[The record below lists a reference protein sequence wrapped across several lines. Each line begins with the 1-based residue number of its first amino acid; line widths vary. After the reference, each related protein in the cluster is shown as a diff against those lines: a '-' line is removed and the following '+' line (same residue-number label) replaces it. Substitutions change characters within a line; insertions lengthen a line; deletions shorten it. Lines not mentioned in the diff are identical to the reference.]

1 MFSSATKRR
10 FTNYI
15 SPPRFNA
22 QNKEVRFGNFIFGPI
37 VMRMFHYLGDES
49 RALECFQNPELSGF
63 FDQLISY
70 QILVDMLYEKQRYAD
85 VRSVFDAIRSR
96 QIQGG
101 MYPKHVVV
109 LVFAACYKENT
120 AESYAYSSQLWKEL
134 NDVGHIPMRK
144 ATTFA
149 AALALAQGAPHV
161 ALEIIGT
168 VRQQSYMT
176 VRNIKVLALAQLG
189 RCDDVIPVMRSVLE
203 HQPQSLHP
211 DSSQPKKQTLSA
223 TVFEGVRLEVA
234 KSADGELQ
242 QNYAKVERLLQDG
255 GHVTD
260 QTLDQLLCTEIVS
273 TSHSAQRRDRSVLAA
288 SYSSNDGR
296 RRSYGNDQHQSQN
309 NSRYGGGDDRQ
320 QYNRRPNNR
329 PGLNDLY

>member
-1 MFSSATKRR
+1 
-10 FTNYI
+10 
-15 SPPRFNA
+15 
-22 QNKEVRFGNFIFGPI
+22 
-37 VMRMFHYLGDES
+37 MRMFHYLGDEQ
-49 RALECFQNPELSGF
+49 RALECFQNPELTGF

-70 QILVDMLYEKQRYAD
+70 QILVDMLYEKQRYQD
-85 VRSVFDAIRSR
+85 VRAVFDAIRSR

-120 AESYAYSSQLWKEL
+120 PESFAYSTQLWKEL

-161 ALEIIGT
+161 ALEIVGT

-189 RCDDVIPVMRSVLE
+189 RCDDVIPVLRSVLE
-203 HQPQSLHP
+203 HQQPQSLQP
-211 DSSQPKKQTLSA
+211 GDGQPKKQTLSA
-223 TVFEGVRLEVA
+223 TVVEGVRAEVA
-234 KSADGELQ
+234 KSADRELQ
-242 QNYAKVERLLQDG
+242 QNYAKLERLLVDSA
-255 GHVTD
+255 HVTE

-273 TSHSAQRRDRSVLAA
+273 TAHSAQRKDRSVLAA
-288 SYSSNDGR
+288 SYANNDGR
-296 RRSYGNDQHQSQN
+296 RRSYGDQPQG
-309 NSRYGGGDDRQ
+309 SRYGGERNGGGGGDRQ